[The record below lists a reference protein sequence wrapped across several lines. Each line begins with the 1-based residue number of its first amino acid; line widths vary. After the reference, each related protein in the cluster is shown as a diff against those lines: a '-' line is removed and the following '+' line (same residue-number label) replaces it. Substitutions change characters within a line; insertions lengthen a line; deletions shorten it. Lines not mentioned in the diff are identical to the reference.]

1 MIPKPRQKP
10 GRNLWRKR
18 VFVCQSK
25 NAETFGDLVVGVDPM
40 DV

>member
-18 VFVCQSK
+18 AFFCQSK
-25 NAETFGDLVVGVDPM
+25 NAETFGDLIVGVDPM
-40 DV
+40 NV